1 MGAIAP
7 IDPPRRL
14 LRSVLAF
21 GCAAVLSAGASAF
34 PFRLTEDLRGA
45 WNNSVVVGA
54 AFRARDP
61 DRQLAGFNNADELP
75 GAKGATSVGDD
86 GNLNYRDGDLVTAPL
101 VYSTDLELRFR
112 NRYGIFGRYR
122 AWYDY
127 AGEDREVPHGHY
139 PNRYRPD
146 SNLDDSNYEGYNKF
160 SGSELLDLFT
170 YGNWE
175 IGDAKLTARL
185 GQQSINWG
193 ESLLYTGLNAFNPL
207 NFAALARPSIRQDD
221 ALVPVNRAYANL
233 ITRNG
238 VSLEVFYALAWE
250 GSHLPACGSLAQ
262 PVDVLIDNAC
272 AAATSAAP
280 LSDREQVDF
289 TLPDGGQP
297 YLVPRTRQ
305 SSPGSG
311 GQYGIAARYFV
322 EPLDT
327 EFGVFYVNYNA
338 VNPVLDLT
346 QCEHGWEG
354 CSSGDGLELSLK
366 YPQGVQAMAVTAA
379 TGVRNAALT
388 AELSHFRDLPV
399 QRNFPELIEG
409 ATRNRGIYAQR
420 MREAGPGSLF
430 SGGWKADRTQLLLGS
445 VVDLE
450 STFGLADTTLAAEVS
465 GQWLQ
470 DLPGTGE
477 ERIGRNGNWGAAR
490 APDGICQ
497 PLVQATQGGCRT
509 EGFATG
515 FNWGYRLLLT
525 MTLPRPA
532 RGVDLLPRLG
542 WNHDVDGYAVD
553 GTLVEGRQVLSLG
566 LRVVYQRAIFLDL
579 GRSWVRSTTD
589 YDGLRDKDLYTIT
602 AGVAF

>member
-1 MGAIAP
+1 MRRAAP
-7 IDPPRRL
+7 ADARTRRL
-14 LRSVLAF
+14 LW
-21 GCAAVLSAGASAF
+21 AVACSCLPTASPPGLAF
-34 PFRLTEDLRGA
+34 PFKLTEDLRGA

-54 AFRARDP
+54 AFRAKDP
-61 DRQLAGFNNADELP
+61 DRQLAGFNNADELA

-86 GNLNYRDGDLVTAPL
+86 GNLNFRDGDLVTAPL

-127 AGEDREVPHGHY
+127 AGENREVPHGHY

-146 SNLDDSNYEGYNKF
+146 SNLDDSDFEDYNKF
-160 SGSELLDLFT
+160 SGSELLDLFA
-170 YGNWE
+170 YGNWDL
-175 IGDAKLTARL
+175 GDAKLTARV

-238 VSLEVFYALAWE
+238 VSLELFYALAWE
-250 GSHLPACGSLAQ
+250 GSRLPACGSLAQ
-262 PVDVLIDNAC
+262 PVDVLIDPAC
-272 AAATSAAP
+272 AAGTSAAP
-280 LSDREQVDF
+280 LSDREQVAF

-305 SSPGSG
+305 SNPGSG
-311 GQYGIAARYFV
+311 GQYGVAARYFV

-327 EFGVFYVNYNA
+327 EFGAFYVNYNA
-338 VNPVLDLT
+338 VNPVQDLI
-346 QCEHGWEG
+346 QCDTGWEG
-354 CSSGDGLELSLK
+354 CTSLDGLELSLK
-366 YPQGVQAMAVTAA
+366 YPKGVQAMAMTAV

-388 AELSHFRDLPV
+388 AELSHFKDLPV

-409 ATRNRGIYAQR
+409 ATQNRGIYARR
-420 MREAGPGSLF
+420 MRDAGTGSLF
-430 SGGWKADRTQLLLGS
+430 SGGWKADRTQLLIGS
-445 VVDLE
+445 VVDLA
-450 STFGLADTTLAAEVS
+450 STIGLADTTLAAEVS
-465 GQWLQ
+465 GQWLH
-470 DLPGTGE
+470 DLPGMSQ

-490 APDGICQ
+490 APDGVCQ
-497 PLVQATQGGCRT
+497 PLVQATEGGCRT

-525 MTLPRPA
+525 MALPRPA
-532 RGVDLLPRLG
+532 RGVDLQPRAA
-542 WNHDVDGYAVD
+542 WSHDVDGYAVD
-553 GTLVEGRQVLSLG
+553 GTLVEGRQVLNLG
-566 LRVVYQRAIFLDL
+566 LRIVYQRAIFLDL
-579 GRSWVRSTTD
+579 GRSWVRSNTD
-589 YDGLRDKDLYTIT
+589 YDVLRDKDLYTVT
-602 AGVAF
+602 AGIAF